1 LGPFARCSAYDAW
14 AATPEDLSARILSIE
29 ASIAEIEDLLAK
41 ALGS

>member
-1 LGPFARCSAYDAW
+1 VQRIRCLGGH
-14 AATPEDLSARILSIE
+14 PEDLSARILTIE